1 MTFHSEPNRDA
12 MAGADDTLSTGP
24 SVGFLEAFNTAYEAQ
39 TRAASQFGI
48 EYHMSELDN
57 QQTKALRDAGMADA
71 PSLIGELTNYY
82 GLDAE
87 RFTPFDDQYQSGEYL
102 EVARNV
108 AGEGDVPWIGE
119 RAKQYDDKIKALRIQ
134 FPDLQLRTSDEM
146 FKSVRDA
153 AQEAERKEAT
163 DRRTWGG
170 AAGGFIGGTLASM
183 DPRTDPLN
191 FATLGLGGAG
201 KTAMQR
207 ILVQG
212 GAQGAVEAL
221 NQVTG
226 VQEERRL
233 QGLSHGFGDAAMRV
247 GATAVGGAALQGA
260 GEALVAGARRFF
272 RNTPTD
278 PAPAPAVI
286 ETPRPEPLP
295 LRGMTPD
302 QLVGEA
308 RVARLEQQGGRA
320 MLDAVADETP
330 LSGLR
335 VGRERVATDLADMTR
350 QLEDWTAGPPAGFTP
365 RTAVAAYPGA
375 RPDAM
380 RTDFSTAVENNTRYQ
395 AARENDPV
403 IFNRYETLAAKA
415 NTYRRWLGELG
426 DKRDA
431 DAQVLLDSMDARL
444 DQLEVSLRTTQGK
457 NNKAKVRQQIAEVR
471 KDRQQMEALAATRE
485 TPDISR
491 VRRELIK
498 ADEQMRG
505 LAPMLGRAYARA
517 DGRWQEG
524 ASDLDAVW
532 AAYRSGKV
540 EADPPL
546 NPTYSPDTLMTLYDR
561 VPALQRAPVDTPPN
575 KPVTDVVREVIA
587 EDVKIQDEALE
598 VYRSSI
604 RSVLSENGDGTV
616 TLAGTDHTFN
626 LTDRMF
632 DADGNEVTVREMLDD
647 LQMKDQELEAF
658 TSCSIR

>member
-1 MTFHSEPNRDA
+1 MTWFSSVNPDA
-12 MAGADDTLSTGP
+12 QSVTPDQAATGP
-24 SVGFLEAFNTAYEAQ
+24 KVGFLEAFNTAYEVQ

-57 QQTKALRDAGMADA
+57 QQTKALRDAGVADA

-119 RAKQYDDKIKALRIQ
+119 RSKQYDDKIKALRIQ

-170 AAGGFIGGTLASM
+170 AAGGFLGGTLASM

-201 KTAMQR
+201 KTAVQR

-286 ETPRPEPLP
+286 ETPRPEPLS
-295 LRGMTPD
+295 LQGMTPD
-302 QLVGEA
+302 QLVDEA

-320 MLDAVADETP
+320 LLDAAADKTP

-335 VGRERVATDLADMTR
+335 TGRLHVAVDLADVTR
-350 QLEDWTAGPPAGFTP
+350 QLQTWTSVMPTGMSP
-365 RTAVAAYPGA
+365 RTTATLRGVDVSAAVNSN
-375 RPDAM
+375 M
-380 RTDFSTAVENNTRYQ
+380 RYQ
-395 AARENDPV
+395 AAREIDPV
-403 IFNRYETLAAKA
+403 SFRKYDALVAQRALGREAVQLAGDQRGADITETLA
-415 NTYRRWLGELG
+415 N
-426 DKRDA
+426 
-431 DAQVLLDSMDARL
+431 MAR
-444 DQLEVSLRTTQGK
+444 
-457 NNKAKVRQQIAEVR
+457 
-471 KDRQQMEALAATRE
+471 MH
-485 TPDISR
+485 
-491 VRRELIK
+491 RELINEHQTARPK
-498 ADEQMRG
+498 QKAAVMAKIRELESDRRLLKQAANADTPEMVAARQAVIRADEKMRELG
-505 LAPMLGRAYARA
+505 PMLARAYARA
-517 DGRWQEG
+517 DETWDDR
-524 ASDLDAVW
+524 AYLDAVW
-532 AAYRSGKV
+532 DAYAAGKV

-575 KPVTDVVREVIA
+575 KPVADVVREVIA

>member
-1 MTFHSEPNRDA
+1 MTWFSSVNPDA
-12 MAGADDTLSTGP
+12 QSVTPDQAATGP
-24 SVGFLEAFNTAYEAQ
+24 KVGFLEAFNTAYEVQ

-57 QQTKALRDAGMADA
+57 QQTKALRDAGVADA

-119 RAKQYDDKIKALRIQ
+119 RSKQYDDKIKALRIQ

-170 AAGGFIGGTLASM
+170 AAGGFLGGTLAST

-201 KTAMQR
+201 KTAVQR

-286 ETPRPEPLP
+286 ETPRPEPLS
-295 LRGMTPD
+295 LQGMTPD

-320 MLDAVADETP
+320 LLDAMADKTP

-335 VGRERVATDLADMTR
+335 TGRLHVAVDLADVTR
-350 QLEDWTAGPPAGFTP
+350 QLQTWTSVMPTGMSP
-365 RTAVAAYPGA
+365 RTTATLRGVDVSAAVNSN
-375 RPDAM
+375 M
-380 RTDFSTAVENNTRYQ
+380 RYQ
-395 AARENDPV
+395 AAREIDPV
-403 IFNRYETLAAKA
+403 SFRKYDALVAQRALGREAVQLAGDQRGADITETLA
-415 NTYRRWLGELG
+415 N
-426 DKRDA
+426 
-431 DAQVLLDSMDARL
+431 MAR
-444 DQLEVSLRTTQGK
+444 
-457 NNKAKVRQQIAEVR
+457 
-471 KDRQQMEALAATRE
+471 MH
-485 TPDISR
+485 
-491 VRRELIK
+491 RELINEHQTARPK
-498 ADEQMRG
+498 QKAAVMAKIRELESDRRLLKQAANADTPEMVAARQAVIRADEKMRELG
-505 LAPMLGRAYARA
+505 PMLARAYARA
-517 DGRWQEG
+517 DETWDDR
-524 ASDLDAVW
+524 AYLDAVW
-532 AAYRSGKV
+532 DAYAAGKV

>member
-12 MAGADDTLSTGP
+12 MAGADDTVSTGP
-24 SVGFLEAFNTAYEAQ
+24 SVGFLEAFNTAYEVQ

-57 QQTKALRDAGMADA
+57 QQTKALRDAGVADA

-119 RAKQYDDKIKALRIQ
+119 RSKQYDDKIKALRIQ

-170 AAGGFIGGTLASM
+170 AAGGFLGGTLASM

-201 KTAMQR
+201 KTAVQR

-350 QLEDWTAGPPAGFTP
+350 QLEDWAAGPPAGFTP

-380 RTDFSTAVENNTRYQ
+380 RTDFSAAVENNTRYQ

-403 IFNRYETLAAKA
+403 LFDRYETLAAKA

-431 DAQVLLDSMDARL
+431 DAQGLLDRMDARL
-444 DQLEVSLRTTQGK
+444 DQLEVSLRTS
-457 NNKAKVRQQIAEVR
+457 AI
-471 KDRQQMEALAATRE
+471 
-485 TPDISR
+485 
-491 VRRELIK
+491 
-498 ADEQMRG
+498 
-505 LAPMLGRAYARA
+505 
-517 DGRWQEG
+517 
-524 ASDLDAVW
+524 
-532 AAYRSGKV
+532 
-540 EADPPL
+540 
-546 NPTYSPDTLMTLYDR
+546 
-561 VPALQRAPVDTPPN
+561 
-575 KPVTDVVREVIA
+575 
-587 EDVKIQDEALE
+587 
-598 VYRSSI
+598 
-604 RSVLSENGDGTV
+604 
-616 TLAGTDHTFN
+616 
-626 LTDRMF
+626 
-632 DADGNEVTVREMLDD
+632 
-647 LQMKDQELEAF
+647 
-658 TSCSIR
+658 C

>member
-12 MAGADDTLSTGP
+12 MAGADDTVSTGP

-191 FATLGLGGAG
+191 FAALGVGGAG

-350 QLEDWTAGPPAGFTP
+350 QLEDWAAGPPAGFAP

-375 RPDAM
+375 RPDAR
-380 RTDFSTAVENNTRYQ
+380 RTDFSAAVENNTRYQ

-444 DQLEVSLRTTQGK
+444 DQLEVQLRTTQGK

-471 KDRQQMEALAATRE
+471 NDRQQMEALAQSRE